1 MVKELTLFRKKIKT
15 MSQTI
20 TIPITAVAII
30 VMLAGTI
37 TTTVGIANVW
47 AGTFPGQNGKI
58 AFVRGSLDE
67 HEFDEIYVMN
77 ADGSKQ
83 TRLTDNNAADGDPSW
98 SPDGKKIA
106 FSSERDATQEN
117 FGNSEIYTMNA
128 DGSKQTRLTNN
139 DAYDREPSWSPDGKK
154 IAFVTNRD
162 DHKSDNGEIYIMNAD
177 GSGVTR
183 LTNSSADDESPS
195 WSPDGKKIAF
205 VSNRDNPEQYDNYAI
220 YVMNSADGNSV
231 TRLTDTNGHYSR
243 PSWSPDGKKIAF
255 SSDKDG
261 GGIFV
266 MDSADGNSVTRLTA
280 DGFEPSWS
288 PDDTKIAFVSVRD
301 DPAFETGEIYI
312 MNADDG
318 SGQTRLT
325 NNSSTDFMPDWGTAT
340 SSAGGGTTPA
350 QAIDKLIST
359 VQNLDHYVPQSV
371 KTSLTAP
378 LKAIS
383 HILND
388 NNPNNDKAACVMLD
402 AFIKLVNVNERL
414 DTLTAGQ
421 ASDLRTQ
428 AQDIRNMLG
437 C

>member
-67 HEFDEIYVMN
+67 HEFDEIYVRN

-128 DGSKQTRLTNN
+128 DGSNLTRLTNN
-139 DAYDREPSWSPDGKK
+139 
-154 IAFVTNRD
+154 
-162 DHKSDNGEIYIMNAD
+162 
-177 GSGVTR
+177 
-183 LTNSSADDESPS
+183 SADDESPS

-231 TRLTDTNGHYSR
+231 TRLTDTNGPYSR

-288 PDDTKIAFVSVRD
+288 
-301 DPAFETGEIYI
+301 
-312 MNADDG
+312 
-318 SGQTRLT
+318 
-325 NNSSTDFMPDWGTAT
+325 
-340 SSAGGGTTPA
+340 
-350 QAIDKLIST
+350 
-359 VQNLDHYVPQSV
+359 
-371 KTSLTAP
+371 
-378 LKAIS
+378 
-383 HILND
+383 
-388 NNPNNDKAACVMLD
+388 
-402 AFIKLVNVNERL
+402 
-414 DTLTAGQ
+414 
-421 ASDLRTQ
+421 
-428 AQDIRNMLG
+428 
-437 C
+437 